1 MDKRE
6 LQKRLN
12 KPYST
17 ENWKEVVQFVF
28 PNVQIL
34 NPPMVIP
41 IDNDKVETFRQIGNV
56 RLHDGK
62 NLALFELKLKANVNI
77 IRNRVELNN
86 LVSKYIDQDQNHGV
100 LSIFEQGNDDYR
112 FTFSARASE
121 FDEEGGDFK
130 TTKTDTKRYT
140 YVLGKNESCKT
151 PAQRFYDLSEHK
163 DTADI
168 KAIEDAFSVEKLS
181 KLFFKE
187 YKDQYNAFVN
197 YMMQTPSIFT
207 AIYSNDDKAIR
218 DFVKILLGRIIFIK
232 FVQKK
237 GWMGVDANSKKWI
250 DGDYRFLENGFTNF
264 KHQDLFY
271 STFLEPL
278 FDTLDEP
285 NRANDIFTVTQ
296 TRVPYLSGGLF
307 ELEDKKTKSINFPA
321 KYFNDLFEFLDRY
334 NFTID
339 ENDINDHEVG
349 IDPEMLG
356 HIFENLLEDNKD
368 KGAFYTPKEIVRYM
382 CQESLKEYLKTSLE
396 NNKQWP
402 TNEKEA
408 KKFEQA
414 LHNFVTKKE
423 AGGIIEF
430 EETIARA
437 LKDVKICDPAIGS
450 GAFPMGLLNEI
461 FQLVHK
467 LHDANKDK
475 VERVWELKGWQPNL
489 VKQNIIQNSIYGVD
503 IEKGAVDVARLRFW
517 LSLIVDEPEPKALPH
532 LEYKIVVGN
541 SLVSKLD
548 DTIIDIDWDVQN
560 DTSLPE
566 TDLFGKP
573 KPKQFN
579 VFEVDNNEKQIQLLK
594 AISTKQKAV
603 FDPNSNEEKLSL
615 EIRNLKID
623 LLVNQLDAMVKT
635 KGTINEPKGIGKNLK
650 AQTELWLQ
658 TIGWKQQ
665 IEKLKKLKKNPN
677 ELLHFFDWKLDFPEI
692 MNEQVTKKVGFD
704 IVIANPPYIGQ
715 SGNRDLFREVLNTK
729 LGKEFHQ
736 RRMDYFYLFFHKS
749 IRLGKPNTLLT
760 FITTNYYLN
769 ATYADKL
776 RKDLFNNCDFIKL
789 INFNEAKIFESA
801 TGQHNVIS
809 ILKIGRN
816 IQNQV
821 ETAITSHKGIIN
833 GKIITDIFYGKDN
846 LTKKF
851 NFKSSEIFEMPK
863 YHIIVEGVR
872 EDTVGDLKG
881 SILNSIKKNGAKLI
895 DIVDIVQGIV
905 TGANNLSPKYKL
917 EYNIPREE
925 GSGIL
930 VLQQNEI
937 DSLVLNDFEKSNIKP
952 WFKNSDISRWKCNE
966 NTSQFLVYLTSK
978 DNIAEEKIPNLINH
992 FEIFKH
998 LLINRNVRTGRYSL
1012 NNYDDFIKDKF
1023 DIPYVMIK
1031 SSFKKGNYYLLSYA
1045 RDQYVFEGPKIICP
1059 QRSTLNTFAFTNKP
1073 WYGASDVYFI
1083 VEKENIKINLKYIL
1097 SILNSKL
1104 IFFWLYNKC
1113 QRKGEML
1120 QLFKDPLSDIPI
1132 INSMELIQIRFEL
1145 IADEIITLKKK
1156 NKSTT
1161 ILEQQID
1168 NLVYK
1173 LYELT
1178 YDEVLVVEP
1187 EFKERMSIAEYED
1200 LKVE

>member
-1 MDKRE
+1 MDKKE

-12 KPYST
+12 KPYT
-17 ENWKEVVQFVF
+17 TDNWKEVVQFVF

-34 NPPMVIP
+34 NPAMVIP
-41 IDNDKVETFRQIGNV
+41 IDNDKVEIFRQIGNV

-100 LSIFEQGNDDYR
+100 LSIFEQGTDDYR

-121 FDEEGGDFK
+121 FDEEGGDFV
-130 TTKTDTKRYT
+130 TTKTDTKRFT

-163 DTADI
+163 DSADI

-197 YMMQTPSIFT
+197 YMMQTPGIFK
-207 AIYSNDDKAIR
+207 AIYSEDDKAIR

-237 GWMGVDANSKKWI
+237 GWMGVDAASKKWI
-250 DGDYRFLENGFTNF
+250 DGDYRFLENGFAHF

-278 FDTLDEP
+278 FDALDEP
-285 NRANDIFTVTQ
+285 NRPNDIFNVSN
-296 TRVPYLSGGLF
+296 TRIPYLSGGLF
-307 ELEDKKTKSINFPA
+307 ELEDKKTKNINFPA

-339 ENDINDHEVG
+339 ENDTNDHEVG

-402 TNEKEA
+402 TDATEA
-408 KKFEQA
+408 IAFEQN

-548 DTIIDIDWDVQN
+548 ETIIDIDWNLD
-560 DTSLPE
+560 DTQHG
-566 TDLFGKP
+566 LFGSELAQQRAAILQDISD
-573 KPKQFN
+573 KQ
-579 VFEVDNNEKQIQLLK
+579 Q
-594 AISTKQKAV
+594 AV
-603 FDPNSNEEKLSL
+603 FDPNSDEEKLSL

-623 LLVNQLDAMVKT
+623 LLCKQLELMINNQNIPK
-635 KGTINEPKGIGKNLK
+635 EPKIIDYQNRPK
-650 AQTELWLQ
+650 AKFVQDQAKYFETV
-658 TIGWKQQ
+658 GWKQQ
-665 IEKLKKLKKNPN
+665 ITKLKKLKKQP
-677 ELLHFFDWKLDFPEI
+677 EVPLHFFDWKLDFPEI
-692 MNEQVTKKVGFD
+692 MNEQVTDKVGFD
-704 IVIANPPYIGQ
+704 IVIGNPPYIKVQ
-715 SGNRDLFREVLNTK
+715 SIQKDFTKYFKTKFKSANGKYDIYVIFIEHSFMLLKKSGVMTFINPHRFLVTEYGKGLRDFIFEKKALKKLVYFGVEQIFETATTYTGLFLFKLDSQKFEFTLPKTKELSNLKYEEKDYSSLTFNYLVENNDDPVITKIIKHKKVSDIFDGVYQGLIPMGDDIQVLQGNIKGDLFYGYSKAIE
-729 LGKEFHQ
+729 KE
-736 RRMDYFYLFFHKS
+736 
-749 IRLGKPNTLLT
+749 
-760 FITTNYYLN
+760 IT
-769 ATYADKL
+769 
-776 RKDLFNNCDFIKL
+776 I
-789 INFNEAKIFESA
+789 EA
-801 TGQHNVIS
+801 N
-809 ILKIGRN
+809 ILKP
-816 IQNQV
+816 
-821 ETAITSHKGIIN
+821 
-833 GKIITDIFYGKDN
+833 
-846 LTKKF
+846 L
-851 NFKSSEIFEMPK
+851 
-863 YHIIVEGVR
+863 
-872 EDTVGDLKG
+872 LKG
-881 SILNSIKKNGAKLI
+881 
-895 DIVDIVQGIV
+895 
-905 TGANNLSPKYKL
+905 
-917 EYNIPREE
+917 
-925 GSGIL
+925 
-930 VLQQNEI
+930 
-937 DSLVLNDFEKSNIKP
+937 
-952 WFKNSDISRWKCNE
+952 
-966 NTSQFLVYLTSK
+966 
-978 DNIAEEKIPNLINH
+978 
-992 FEIFKH
+992 
-998 LLINRNVRTGRYSL
+998 
-1012 NNYDDFIKDKF
+1012 
-1023 DIPYVMIK
+1023 
-1031 SSFKKGNYYLLSYA
+1031 
-1045 RDQYVFEGPKIICP
+1045 
-1059 QRSTLNTFAFTNKP
+1059 
-1073 WYGASDVYFI
+1073 
-1083 VEKENIKINLKYIL
+1083 ENIKRYLQPKTDLYIFFPHFSNDKGKTMPYSEIDLKTKFPLAYNYIL
-1097 SILNSKL
+1097 NFKNDLISKKIKYKTNPNYWYSLHRSREQYIFENSKL
-1104 IFFWLYNKC
+1104 ITPQLQNHASFTYDDDSFYADAGGYIILHKQNDIIPLKSYLAIFNSKVFYYFIKKTSTPYNNNYFY
-1113 QRKGEML
+1113 
-1120 QLFKDPLSDIPI
+1120 FKTNYIEPFCIPI
-1132 INSMELIQIRFEL
+1132 KLNSNKVIFENL
-1145 IADEIITLKKK
+1145 VVKILKQKTEGKDTIA
-1156 NKSTT
+1156 
-1161 ILEQQID
+1161 LEQQID

-1178 YDEVLVVEP
+1178 YDEVLMVEP
-1187 EFKERMSIAEYED
+1187 EYSERMSMEEYEG

>member
-34 NPPMVIP
+34 NPAMVIP

-100 LSIFEQGNDDYR
+100 LSIFEQGTDDYR

-121 FDEEGGDFK
+121 FDDEEGDFV
-130 TTKTDTKRYT
+130 TTKTDTKRFT

-163 DTADI
+163 DKADI

-187 YKDQYNAFVN
+187 YKDQYNTFVN
-197 YMMQTPSIFT
+197 YMMQSPSIFT

-237 GWMGVDANSKKWI
+237 GWMGVDAASKKWI
-250 DGDYRFLENGFTNF
+250 DGDYRFLENGFAHF

-278 FDTLDEP
+278 FDALDEP
-285 NRANDIFTVTQ
+285 NRPNDIFNVSN

-307 ELEDKKTKSINFPA
+307 ELEDKKTKNINFPA

-339 ENDINDHEVG
+339 ENDTNDHEVG

-396 NNKQWP
+396 NKNQWP
-402 TNEKEA
+402 TDETEA
-408 KKFEQA
+408 KNFEQA

-467 LHDANKDK
+467 LYEANGDK
-475 VERVWELKGWQPNL
+475 VERVWELQGWQPNL

-532 LEYKIVVGN
+532 LDYKIVVGN

-548 DTIIDIDWDVQN
+548 DTIIDIDWDVQDN
-560 DTSLPE
+560 YNLTD

-579 VFEVDNNEKQIQLLK
+579 VFEVENNEKQKQLLED
-594 AISTKQKAV
+594 ISIKQKAV
-603 FDPNSNEEKLSL
+603 FDPNSDEEKLSL

-635 KGTINEPKGIGKNLK
+635 KGRLNKPTVTDKKIKE
-650 AQTELWLQ
+650 QTELWLQ
-658 TIGWKQQ
+658 TIGWQKQ
-665 IEKLKKLKKNPN
+665 IEKLQKLRKDPKGV
-677 ELLHFFDWKLDFPEI
+677 LHFFDWRLDFPEI
-692 MNEQVTKKVGFD
+692 MNDKIKNGGLNSSTGFD
-704 IVIANPPYIGQ
+704 IVIANPPYLGEKGNKVNFKPVQLTSLGRRFYKGQ
-715 SGNRDLFREVLNTK
+715 MDLFY
-729 LGKEFHQ
+729 
-736 RRMDYFYLFFHKS
+736 YFYHQA
-749 IRLGKPNTLLT
+749 INLLKDNAVSS
-760 FITTNYYLN
+760 FITTNYFI
-769 ATYADKL
+769 TADGAFKL
-776 RKDLFNNCDFIKL
+776 RNDFKSRTSFIKL
-789 INFNEAKIFESA
+789 INFNELKIFETA
-801 TGQHNVIS
+801 LGQHNLITVFKKNTNGKTTEMLVS
-809 ILKIGRN
+809 KDKSSFDLKNVSTFLDKKSNNANYFTLKRDELFEGQEAYIRFTN
-816 IQNQV
+816 
-821 ETAITSHKGIIN
+821 TSHNSDVSSIFIKISDKSIRLDKICNINAGIGVTISKLSTKYLLKFPDGNYKSGDGVFVIN
-833 GKIITDIFYGKDN
+833 SKTSEGLENDIIK
-846 LTKKF
+846 
-851 NFKSSEIFEMPK
+851 NF
-863 YHIIVEGVR
+863 V
-872 EDTVGDLKG
+872 
-881 SILNSIKKNGAKLI
+881 
-895 DIVDIVQGIV
+895 
-905 TGANNLSPKYKL
+905 
-917 EYNIPREE
+917 
-925 GSGIL
+925 
-930 VLQQNEI
+930 
-937 DSLVLNDFEKSNIKP
+937 
-952 WFKNSDISRWKCNE
+952 KNSDISKYTYKVNKDK
-966 NTSQFLVYLTSK
+966 LIYLTRN
-978 DNIAEEKIPNLINH
+978 DNLEKYPNVKN
-992 FEIFKH
+992 H
-998 LLINRNVRTGRYSL
+998 LLKFKPILDDQILEYGEDFPWFALNRPRT
-1012 NNYDDFIKDKF
+1012 KE
-1023 DIPYVMIK
+1023 
-1031 SSFKKGNYYLLSYA
+1031 
-1045 RDQYVFEGPKIICP
+1045 VFEALDKIILP
-1059 QRSTLNTFAFTNKP
+1059 YRSLDNTFAYSNEPIF
-1073 WYGASDVYFI
+1073 GSRDVLYI
-1083 VEKENIKINLKYIL
+1083 RKKVENLNIKYIL
-1097 SILNSKL
+1097 GLLNSKL
-1104 IFFWLYNKC
+1104 IYFWLYNKGK
-1113 QRKGEML
+1113 RKGETL
-1120 QLFKDPLSDIPI
+1120 ELYQRPISDIPI
-1132 INSMELIQIRFEL
+1132 KKFNEKIQNRLSQIVDQILVYKAEIRNT
-1145 IADEIITLKKK
+1145 IT
-1156 NKSTT
+1156 
-1161 ILEQQID
+1161 LEQQID
-1168 NLVYK
+1168 NLIYK

-1178 YDEVLVVEP
+1178 YDEVLVIEP
-1187 EFKERMSIAEYED
+1187 EFSERMSMLEYEN
-1200 LKVE
+1200 LKIE